1 MSKMLNLY
9 IVITEYKMSPLLMTL
24 VSSIVMLMFMAFPAM
39 KIVEWFASKKK
50 LTQESQNILIVTVT
64 IILSIMVGVFL
75 NYERLFSYLN

>member
-39 KIVEWFASKKK
+39 KTVEWFASKKK
-50 LTQESQNILIVTVT
+50 LTQETQNILIVILT

-75 NYERLFSYLN
+75 NYEKLFS

>member
-1 MSKMLNLY
+1 MLNLY

-50 LTQESQNILIVTVT
+50 LTQESQNILIVTLT

-75 NYERLFSYLN
+75 NYEKLFSYLN

>member
-1 MSKMLNLY
+1 MLNLY

>member
-1 MSKMLNLY
+1 
-9 IVITEYKMSPLLMTL
+9 MTL

-50 LTQESQNILIVTVT
+50 LTQESQNILIVILT

-75 NYERLFSYLN
+75 NYDKLLN

>member
-1 MSKMLNLY
+1 MLNLY

-50 LTQESQNILIVTVT
+50 LTQESQNILIVILT

-75 NYERLFSYLN
+75 NYDKLLN